1 MAGRGE
7 AMKLPNDNF
16 LAGELALVTGGARGN
31 GAAIAQGLARLG
43 ARVIVTDLVEAEAE
57 GVAARIRE
65 AGGQAWAYAHDVA
78 DRAACADV
86 AQRAGEAAGDVSV
99 LVNNAGLCLRS
110 PFEDLPDFWLAW
122 QRMLDVNLQG
132 ILNVSFP
139 FLPALRRTQG
149 RIINVASIA
158 SYIATA
164 ANPGYSV
171 SKAGVKMLTQLMGRE
186 LAKDGIRVNAIAPS
200 LVETA
205 MVDGIRSVPGR
216 MDELLGRVPMGR
228 VADPEEMVG
237 PVAFLASPLST
248 YVTGATLPVD
258 GGFLAI

>member
-1 MAGRGE
+1 
-7 AMKLPNDNF
+7 MKLPNDI
-16 LAGELALVTGGARGN
+16 LAGELALVTGAARGN

-43 ARVIVTDLVEAEAE
+43 ARVIVTDLVEAEAQA
-57 GVAARIRE
+57 VAARIRD
-65 AGGQAWAYAHDVA
+65 AGGQAWAFAHDVA
-78 DRAACADV
+78 DREACV
-86 AQRAGEAAGDVSV
+86 AVARRAGEVAGDVSV

-110 PFEDLPDFWLAW
+110 PFDGSEAFWSAW
-122 QRMLDVNLQG
+122 QQMLDVNLQG

-139 FLPALRRTQG
+139 FLPALRRTRG

-158 SYIATA
+158 SFIATA

-171 SKAGVKMLTQLMGRE
+171 SKAGVRMLTQAMGRE

-205 MVDGIRSVPGR
+205 MADGIRTVPGR
-216 MDELLGRVPMGR
+216 MDELLGRVPLAR
-228 VADPEEMVG
+228 VANPEEMVG
-237 PVAFLASPLST
+237 PVAFLASSLSS
-248 YVTGATLPVD
+248 YVTGTTLPVD